1 MLDFLGNPEF
11 WKYASIPTLAA
22 FIGWFTNWI
31 AIKLSFY
38 PLHFVGIPPYLGWQ
52 GIIPRKAAKMAKISV
67 EASLA
72 KIGTPREVYQQM
84 DPATLSRHINHILSL
99 WIKPYTKDILFEQ
112 YPQLWKLLPAKIKE
126 RIYDEVAAKLP
137 AVVDDLVYDLGE
149 NIDDILDLEHLAV
162 EELTN
167 NRKLL
172 VRIFQECGEREF
184 RFIINSGIYFGALF
198 GFIQMLVWMQA
209 QLGWILP
216 TFGVLVGLATNWI
229 ALQIIFRPVEP
240 IRFGPLVLQG
250 LFLKRQREVAR
261 VWCKIVTEE
270 ILTLEKIS
278 DNMLNGPHSERTRE
292 LISGHVEGVIDKALS
307 NNRAA
312 IELIVG
318 PNKLGRVRSS
328 ISSKAIAVFGMPF
341 NDAAFAEDRRQV
353 VENML
358 FEKMVAMS
366 PEEFQDLLRP
376 AFQEDEAKLIAVGGA
391 LGAMA
396 GFIQLG
402 LFLI

>member
-38 PLHFVGIPPYLGWQ
+38 PLRFVGIPPYLGWQ
-52 GIIPRKAAKMAKISV
+52 GIIPRKAAKMARISV

-112 YPQLWKLLPAKIKE
+112 YPQFWKLLPAKIKE

-240 IRFGPLVLQG
+240 IRIGPLVLQG

-328 ISSKAIAVFGMPF
+328 ISDKAIAVFGMPF

-402 LFLI
+402 LFLL

>member
-38 PLHFVGIPPYLGWQ
+38 PLRFVGIPPYLGWQ
-52 GIIPRKAAKMAKISV
+52 GIIPRKAAKMARISV

-240 IRFGPLVLQG
+240 IRIGPLVLQG

-328 ISSKAIAVFGMPF
+328 ISDKAIAVFGMPF

-402 LFLI
+402 LFLL

>member
-149 NIDDILDLEHLAV
+149 NIDEILDLEHLAV

-216 TFGVLVGLATNWI
+216 SFGVLVGLATNWI

-240 IRFGPLVLQG
+240 IRLGPLVLQG

>member
-38 PLHFVGIPPYLGWQ
+38 PLRFVGIPPYLGWQ
-52 GIIPRKAAKMAKISV
+52 GIIPRKAAKMARISV

-240 IRFGPLVLQG
+240 IRIGPLVLQG

-328 ISSKAIAVFGMPF
+328 ISDKAIAVFGMPF

-376 AFQEDEAKLIAVGGA
+376 AFQEDEAKLVAVGGA

-402 LFLI
+402 LFLL

>member
-52 GIIPRKAAKMAKISV
+52 GIIPRKAAKMARISV

-84 DPATLSRHINHILSL
+84 DPATLSRHINQILSL

-149 NIDDILDLEHLAV
+149 NIDEILDLEHLAV

-216 TFGVLVGLATNWI
+216 SFGVLVGLATNWI

-240 IRFGPLVLQG
+240 IRLGPLVLQG

-328 ISSKAIAVFGMPF
+328 ISNKAIAVFGMPF

>member
-52 GIIPRKAAKMAKISV
+52 GIIPRKAAKMARISV

-240 IRFGPLVLQG
+240 IRIGPLVLQG

-328 ISSKAIAVFGMPF
+328 ISDKAIAVFGMPF

-402 LFLI
+402 LFLL